1 MPPKSDEPK
10 NQAVPTKFELPED
23 LKSIH
28 DSPAP
33 RDGPI
38 SQPDDQPTNPEEREK
53 LLENAIT
60 FLERSRDAPL
70 DQKQEFLRA
79 KGLSPEEVEDLIL
92 KLERKQRKREGKRR
106 ERNGQLVRAEKSVQ
120 PAPQQQVQP
129 QQFTQQPA
137 PTILT
142 YPEWLAPPPPAPP
155 RPLVTGPTIVKALYF
170 GAATAATV
178 YGANKFVV
186 TPMLDGL
193 TSARM
198 DFAETVKT
206 NLDKFTESLMEL
218 TPSGYVPGKFSQR
231 PRDSDEE
238 SEASDISDPS
248 ELFHVDAQTQTD
260 ESLMLHGDED
270 GAMTPDSKLE
280 ELTSQMKVLVESHS
294 DGTDNELTFLLEDLT
309 SYLEGLTYDSAVSSS
324 IYASPFGGFSQ
335 GGDKD
340 KDDPIVKVKQEI
352 RSVKGVLLNTKN
364 FPAIR

>member
-1 MPPKSDEPK
+1 
-10 NQAVPTKFELPED
+10 
-23 LKSIH
+23 
-28 DSPAP
+28 
-33 RDGPI
+33 
-38 SQPDDQPTNPEEREK
+38 
-53 LLENAIT
+53 
-60 FLERSRDAPL
+60 
-70 DQKQEFLRA
+70 
-79 KGLSPEEVEDLIL
+79 
-92 KLERKQRKREGKRR
+92 
-106 ERNGQLVRAEKSVQ
+106 
-120 PAPQQQVQP
+120 
-129 QQFTQQPA
+129 
-137 PTILT
+137 
-142 YPEWLAPPPPAPP
+142 
-155 RPLVTGPTIVKALYF
+155 
-170 GAATAATV
+170 
-178 YGANKFVV
+178 
-186 TPMLDGL
+186 MLDGL

-352 RSVKGVLLNTKN
+352 RSVKGVLLNT
-364 FPAIR
+364 